1 MDAPGGRLVAAPGNE
16 ERGAMIRARHNEL
29 PVRALA
35 LGLLA
40 AFAFGSASGPLRT
53 CLAHPGHGSGSHG
66 AVEDLAQEATHDGHG
81 THHGPADGTLLD
93 HEGPATGHDG
103 CSCLGR
109 CSIQQAPGLVGAGV
123 AAVAYSSAV
132 PKALPAPAVRAHE
145 GHELF
150 DLPLARPPPAV
161 V

>member
-1 MDAPGGRLVAAPGNE
+1 MDALGGRLVAPPGNE
-16 ERGAMIRARHNEL
+16 ERGAMIRARHNQL
-29 PVRALA
+29 AVRALA

-66 AVEDLAQEATHDGHG
+66 ASEHLTQDASHAGHAAYHAD
-81 THHGPADGTLLD
+81 TDGTRAEHD
-93 HEGPATGHDG
+93 MPSNGHEG

-109 CSIQQAPGLVGAGV
+109 CSIEQAPGLSGIGV

-132 PKALPAPAVRAHE
+132 PKALPAPAVRAHKGRE
-145 GHELF
+145 PF
-150 DLPLARPPPAV
+150 SLPLARPPPAV